1 MAIQGQ
7 TNQAS
12 MGCGSLDTRTVT
24 GKGVVSSGEGCHKV
38 QRMAVRPGRA
48 RWKASGDLI
57 STASMQ
63 YGGGESP

>member
-38 QRMAVRPGRA
+38 QRMAVRPRTGKMEGL
-48 RWKASGDLI
+48 W
-57 STASMQ
+57 
-63 YGGGESP
+63 